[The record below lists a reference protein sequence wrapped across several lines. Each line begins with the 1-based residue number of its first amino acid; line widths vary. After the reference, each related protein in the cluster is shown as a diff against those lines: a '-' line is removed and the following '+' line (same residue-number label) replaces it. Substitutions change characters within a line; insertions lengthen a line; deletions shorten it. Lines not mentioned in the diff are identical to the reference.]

1 MNCSPEEIREVVERV
16 LAEHGSPAMV
26 EGRLYECVTP
36 IKIRGHLESGF
47 PATATIEVGTPA
59 VAVRTSDGD
68 DGILVEGVVIPYSWK
83 TFGWGR
89 QFREVRDA

>member
-1 MNCSPEEIREVVERV
+1 MNCSPEEIREMVKKV
-16 LAEHGSPAMV
+16 LAEHPHMV

-36 IKIRGHLESGF
+36 IKIRGHLENGF
-47 PATATIEVGTPA
+47 PATATIEEGTPA
-59 VAVRTSDGD
+59 VAVRTADGD
-68 DGILVEGVVIPYSWK
+68 DGLLIEGVVIPYSWS